1 MDQAGRILL
10 VEDDDIIRP
19 MLSAV
24 LADEGYAVEA
34 VGRASEARALILSQP
49 YALVIADA
57 NLPDGNGIALADEA
71 KAKGALTIVITG
83 HAMTPEITRHDC
95 LFKPFRPTELVRA
108 VSHFIGPARP

>member
-1 MDQAGRILL
+1 MDQDGRILL
-10 VEDDDIIRP
+10 VEDDEIIRP
-19 MLSAV
+19 MLASV
-24 LADEGYAVEA
+24 LAEEGYAVDVA
-34 VGRASEARALILSQP
+34 GSAAEARDRIRAQP

-57 NLPDGNGIALADEA
+57 NLPDGSGIELADRA
-71 KAKGALTIVITG
+71 KAKGARIIVITG